1 MRFFKGLVVSMAV
14 LSFALVGV
22 TGNAMAPTISGV
34 PDVVIGPDDE
44 AGLTVGTNF
53 FQYLNALNLLNHTTD
68 ADSTIASD
76 VQFVFLEENSYN
88 NVDLNAVT
96 QLDLAAGGDSADAT
110 TWGPYEFTNF
120 AGGAGARNFL
130 VSFRDILRSPR
141 PGSGPFPDPGGTAG
155 DLLPWQTDVDNPAT
169 LSGDSRAVSLFA
181 ADNQDN
187 VDSETLMVYSVVGG
201 TDGLSGG
208 FTTIF
213 SDPFLNN
220 NQTPTN
226 WTYATLEPAMG
237 AATSGQGA
245 GFLSMTAGATG
256 TGTVTGIPPGD
267 YGRWQQNRLEAP
279 ALPGSGVLI
288 EGQIPYAAGNVVYV
302 ARFEL
307 AHDSTLRMHAP
318 GIRIGLENSINYQ
331 VIQNNYRG
339 AFAANSADDAG
350 NNPHLPDANTATV
363 FEVLLG
369 QNNAGPNFSNLDD
382 TGGATG
388 ADLRNYVAYFET
400 FDQNRGGGIQ
410 ERAGTWTLTNFDVVT
425 IDRPGNVS
433 PTLTITDFRTSNG
446 FLDIEPSGGNVIT
459 ATRGASNEVT
469 FNDAGQANNT
479 NPVDGDFYLLSRN
492 NTIGWTAGN
501 LIRCTVDLE
510 CPTQTARD
518 NFHRFRVRHN
528 VILNQVSQEY
538 FLIHSTVGG
547 EARFGDPGLPGVSP
561 NTTEYDVYVPHQGGA
576 TAFLTGLGI
585 NADQWQFN
593 LDALN
598 NVGEPGNPAEVTANL
613 PTSLTVLEATFETLS
628 ANLIP

>member
-1 MRFFKGLVVSMAV
+1 MAV

-34 PDVVIGPDDE
+34 PDIVIGPDDE

-53 FQYLNALNLLNHTTD
+53 FQYLNALNLLNHVSD
-68 ADSTIASD
+68 SDSTIDSD

-88 NVDLNAVT
+88 NVDLNAFT
-96 QLDLAAGGDSADAT
+96 QLDLSAGGNSADAT

-120 AGGAGARNFL
+120 AGGAGARNFM

-141 PGSGPFPDPGGTAG
+141 SGGSGPFPDPGGTTG
-155 DLLPWQTDVDNPAT
+155 DLLGWQTDEANPAT
-169 LSGDSRAVSLFA
+169 ISGDSRGISLFA

-187 VDSETLMVYSVVGG
+187 IGSTSLLVYSVVGG
-201 TDGLSGG
+201 TDDLSGG

-237 AATSGQGA
+237 AATSGIGA

-256 TGTVTGIPPGD
+256 TGSVTGIPPGD

-288 EGQIPYAAGNVVYV
+288 EGQIPYAAGNIVYV
-302 ARFEL
+302 ARFTL
-307 AHDSTLRMHAP
+307 AHDATLRMDAP
-318 GIRIGLENSINYQ
+318 NIRIGLENSINYQ
-331 VIQNNYRG
+331 VVQNNLGGSYDG
-339 AFAANSADDAG
+339 NSANDAAM
-350 NNPHLPDANTATV
+350 NPQLPDANTPTV

-369 QNNAGPNFSNLDD
+369 QNSDGDNFANLDD
-382 TGGATG
+382 TSGPTG
-388 ADLRNYVAYFET
+388 ADLRNYVAYFEI
-400 FDQNRGGGIQ
+400 FDQNRGIQ

-425 IDRPGNVS
+425 IDEPGAVT

-446 FLDIEPSGGNVIT
+446 FIDIEPTTGGNVIT
-459 ATRGASNEVT
+459 ATRGSSNEVT
-469 FNDAGQANNT
+469 FNDAGQANDT
-479 NPVDGDFYLLSRN
+479 DPVEGDFYLLSRN
-492 NTIGWTAGN
+492 NTIGWTSGN
-501 LIRCTVDLE
+501 LIRCSVTMA

-518 NFHRFRVRHN
+518 NFHRFRIRHN
-528 VILNQVSQEY
+528 VVLNQLSQEY

-547 EARFGDPGLPGVSP
+547 EARFGDPGLPTASP
-561 NTTEYDVYVPHQGGA
+561 GTTTYDVYVPHYGGE
-576 TAFLTGLGI
+576 TAFLDAIDPNLLGGQDAGL
-585 NADQWQFN
+585 WQFN
-593 LDALN
+593 LDMLN
-598 NVGEPGNPAEVTANL
+598 NVGEPGNPAEVTSNL
-613 PTSLTVLEATFETLS
+613 PTSLTITQATFETLS
-628 ANLIP
+628 ASIIP